1 MDSDCEAQGYP
12 RNFYIT
18 SPLFH
23 SHLLTITNQI
33 GQIQSGTSGG
43 CVKAVQ
49 CRRRVLPA
57 SEEYSYIITSRAP
70 PTCTPPACGAGA
82 WCRPSCSR
90 GTPGDSPAPGP
101 GWAAPRHPPPALG
114 TAPHT
119 RCRSSCLDM
128 CGLDTCDIRK
138 YRPVIAPPNVWMI
151 RKDIIYILIFF
162 ISHLTNSTIEF
173 HSCPFL

>member
-1 MDSDCEAQGYP
+1 MSSRTLALRCPNLYHCGLYVHCPVVHPYTFSRTIISHASIVILTLLCATLIVLYSKHRQTSLTCMCGDVTRSRGNKMDSDCEAQGYP

-57 SEEYSYIITSRAP
+57 SEEYSYIITS
-70 PTCTPPACGAGA
+70 
-82 WCRPSCSR
+82 
-90 GTPGDSPAPGP
+90 
-101 GWAAPRHPPPALG
+101 
-114 TAPHT
+114 
-119 RCRSSCLDM
+119 
-128 CGLDTCDIRK
+128 
-138 YRPVIAPPNVWMI
+138 
-151 RKDIIYILIFF
+151 
-162 ISHLTNSTIEF
+162 
-173 HSCPFL
+173 

>member
-1 MDSDCEAQGYP
+1 MILTPLCATMVVLYSKHRQTSPTCLCGDVTRSRGNKMDSDCEAQGYP

-101 GWAAPRHPPPALG
+101 GWAAPRHPPPAAG
-114 TAPHT
+114 TPPHT
-119 RCRSSCLDM
+119 RCRSSCLDN
-128 CGLDTCDIRK
+128 CGLDT
-138 YRPVIAPPNVWMI
+138 
-151 RKDIIYILIFF
+151 
-162 ISHLTNSTIEF
+162 
-173 HSCPFL
+173 